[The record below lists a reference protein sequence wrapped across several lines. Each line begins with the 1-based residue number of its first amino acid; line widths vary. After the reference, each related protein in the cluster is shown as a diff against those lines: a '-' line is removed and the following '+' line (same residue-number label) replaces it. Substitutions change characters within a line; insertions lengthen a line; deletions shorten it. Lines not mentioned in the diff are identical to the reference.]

1 MYASTPE
8 DINTINAETEQ
19 EEFEENSEGDKRK
32 IQMSLLLYGTSIKRK
47 GDGYILTPEEVAN
60 FQPDKE
66 DLALNGLSEEDLV
79 Y

>member
-19 EEFEENSEGDKRK
+19 EEF
-32 IQMSLLLYGTSIKRK
+32 
-47 GDGYILTPEEVAN
+47 
-60 FQPDKE
+60 